1 MQAEQVESGGEG
13 GLIYEP
19 SSWKLQWKEVPLRPM
34 WAAAGDPVSNSNR
47 ALLKLVLS
55 DCLPPMTARM
65 LLGSL

>member
-1 MQAEQVESGGEG
+1 MVLYTSLAAGSYSGR
-13 GLIYEP
+13 
-19 SSWKLQWKEVPLRPM
+19 KVPLRPM

-55 DCLPPMTARM
+55 DCLSPLTARM